1 MMSNTARI
9 AAILAVFIAGSCT
22 EMNDGTDLH
31 ADGAYNHPITV
42 EPATKSLTVSF
53 APGDAGLMPEDSL
66 RFDQFVHGYL
76 AGGGTGAMNVSV
88 PDGPGSSEAI
98 QYFGERLA
106 SAGIPRARIMVGTHQ
121 GVVGRVELGYIAYT
135 AKTDDCGD
143 WSENAGDTLSNLPM
157 ANFGCSVQHNI
168 AAQIDDP
175 QDLLQPR
182 ALGPADPVRRNGE
195 IDKYQKG
202 QVTQAD
208 KNKSDKVNEQSG
220 SESDVGH

>member
-1 MMSNTARI
+1 MSNTARI
-9 AAILAVFIAGSCT
+9 AAILAVLIAGSCT
-22 EMNDGTDLH
+22 EMNDGTALH

-53 APGDAGLMPEDSL
+53 APGDAGLMPEDSM
-66 RFDQFVHGYL
+66 RFDQFVQGYL

-88 PDGPGSSEAI
+88 SDGPGSSEAI

-106 SAGIPRARIMVGTHQ
+106 QAGIPRARIMVGTHQ
-121 GVVGRVELGYIAYT
+121 GVTGRVELGYIAYT

-168 AAQIDDP
+168 AAEIDNP
-175 QDLLQPR
+175 EDLLQPR
-182 ALGPADPVRRNGE
+182 ALGPADAVRRNTVQGH
-195 IDKYQKG
+195 YQKG
-202 QVTQAD
+202 EITQAEKHKTD
-208 KNKSDKVNEQSG
+208 QPNEQSG
-220 SESDVGH
+220 SETDVGH